1 MKLIKGGAV
10 VKNRR
15 KKDGH
20 KTVLQPP
27 GFPLFFPM
35 KKLLRNIFART
46 ERNGLFL
53 PLLWKRNPSSSMGF
67 HTFKNLFGKQISL

>member
-1 MKLIKGGAV
+1 
-10 VKNRR
+10 
-15 KKDGH
+15 
-20 KTVLQPP
+20 
-27 GFPLFFPM
+27 M
-35 KKLLRNIFART
+35 KKLLRNIFTRT